1 VNGRCHM
8 RDNAMTTRVTTQAAD
23 PPQGLVC
30 HWVAVTDETGRRHM
44 EARWSAPQVAPQLAR
59 HATHAA

>member
-1 VNGRCHM
+1 M
-8 RDNAMTTRVTTQAAD
+8 RDNAMTTGVTTQTAGQ
-23 PPQGLVC
+23 PQGLAC

-44 EARWSAPQVAPQLAR
+44 EARWSAPQAAPQLAR

>member
-1 VNGRCHM
+1 M
-8 RDNAMTTRVTTQAAD
+8 RDNAMTTGVSTQATGAQ
-23 PPQGLVC
+23 PGLVC

-44 EARWSAPQVAPQLAR
+44 EARWSAPQVAT